1 MRPVRTL
8 HVTRPTLRTIFP
20 LVAAVTILLLAAP
33 APPARASFHLIEIN
47 KILTSHNGDATVQAV
62 ELRMQ
67 AGGQNLVSGLAI
79 RSYDAAGV
87 LLATHGT
94 FGGSLP
100 LSGAVADRKIL
111 CATSGFAT
119 TFGIT
124 PDLVITPGLPL
135 ATGQVSFET
144 VTCFVNAVA
153 YGAVTLSK
161 NGTTSAPAIPSGLAY
176 VLTRTG
182 NNATIPSCPLAEDAA
197 ARFAVRSGSTG
208 APVPFSNKAGSTVNV
223 SSTITGAAETPSAP
237 NGWRAYPN
245 PFTQRFRVQI
255 PDSLIAQGPDPSAD
269 IRVYDIRGQLLRRWE
284 YAVHP
289 PGGLVIDWDG
299 RTNTGRVAPTGW
311 YIFDIRLHNW
321 PGAQGIRFK
330 MLRIRGVPRDTYD
343 WQSF

>member
-8 HVTRPTLRTIFP
+8 HVTRPTLRTISP

-208 APVPFSNKAGSTVNV
+208 APVPFSNNAGSTVNV

-237 NGWRAYPN
+237 EAPRAYPN
-245 PFTQRFRVQI
+245 PFRGSIRIESPTSKWIGIFDVRGTLVRVLSRPQT
-255 PDSLIAQGPDPSAD
+255 PARSP
-269 IRVYDIRGQLLRRWE
+269 YRG
-284 YAVHP
+284 
-289 PGGLVIDWDG
+289 DWDG
-299 RTNTGRVAPTGW
+299 RDGNGRAVPAGIYFIRFGRGPLAPISRVA
-311 YIFDIRLHNW
+311 L
-321 PGAQGIRFK
+321 
-330 MLRIRGVPRDTYD
+330 LR
-343 WQSF
+343 